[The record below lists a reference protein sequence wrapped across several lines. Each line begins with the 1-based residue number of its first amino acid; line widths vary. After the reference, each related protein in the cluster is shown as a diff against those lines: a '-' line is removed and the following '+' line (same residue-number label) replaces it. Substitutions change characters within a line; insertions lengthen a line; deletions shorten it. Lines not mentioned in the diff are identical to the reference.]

1 MTGRRF
7 MDGATF
13 WQRQPFVSLGQT
25 TPVVAPADAATTPAP
40 APAQAPAAPACS
52 GWKVGTVLAGAGA
65 LFFAA
70 EVVGLTNVLGIRKY
84 VR

>member
-7 MDGATF
+7 MDGTNL
-13 WQRQPFVSLGQT
+13 WERQPFVSLGQQ
-25 TPVVAPADAATTPAP
+25 TPVVPAP
-40 APAQAPAAPACS
+40 AVVTPTPAAVVPAPAS
-52 GWKVGTVLAGAGA
+52 GGWKLGTVLAGAGA
-65 LFFAA
+65 LFFAS